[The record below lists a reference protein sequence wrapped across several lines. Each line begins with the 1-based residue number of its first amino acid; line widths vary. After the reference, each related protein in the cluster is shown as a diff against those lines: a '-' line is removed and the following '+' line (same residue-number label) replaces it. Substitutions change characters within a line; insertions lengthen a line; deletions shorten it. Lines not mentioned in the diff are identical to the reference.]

1 MADTTGGPAR
11 PHEDLSAR
19 TAVVDI
25 DLEVALALGRTAART
40 LRNLSPEAS
49 DLFTAFLQRE
59 VDRLKLSGPGAP
71 EVAAAQL
78 RQILREG

>member
-1 MADTTGGPAR
+1 MADTTGGPFR

-19 TAVVDI
+19 SAVHDI
-25 DLEVALALGRTAART
+25 DMEVSLSLGRALART
-40 LRNLSPEAS
+40 LRQLSPEAS
-49 DLFTAFLQRE
+49 DLFGAFLQRE
-59 VDRLKLSGPGAP
+59 IDRLRLSGPGAP